1 MKMRMGAEKRAFKG
15 VWICAAIFLDEK
27 LTPAEK
33 ILLAEIDSLT
43 TEDRGCYASNAHFAK
58 RLGVTESRAN
68 HVVARLTREGY
79 IVRVCYDGRIS
90 HRVLA
95 PEYSSNPATSRR
107 LIERYRRLAK
117 NNSSELSRL
126 EDSNSELL
134 KLAALPCQKA
144 QSRTAR
150 NKDALLLKKV
160 PTENTNRKTTTTYPD
175 VDNEEADV
183 MKSAETSSSRR
194 CSQPIFQIGSHDS
207 PAAALGDRLA
217 VELAEEFG
225 LSSKQRQRVTEFF
238 ESHGQ
243 GYVRSKA
250 EIVRSEPRKNAAGAL
265 LAALSDDWRAPV
277 PVTGVVAS
285 EVEHLASSERP
296 GAQNGVALV
305 NAEGARRVVHCLWTL
320 RSRQLVA
327 RDRWNVRDIFL

>member
-1 MKMRMGAEKRAFKG
+1 MGEEKRAFKG

-43 TEDRGCYASNAHFAK
+43 TNDQGCYASNAHFAK
-58 RLGVTESRAN
+58 RLGLTESRAN

-90 HRVLA
+90 QRVVA

-107 LIERYRRLAK
+107 LIERNRRLAK

-134 KLAALPCQKA
+134 KLATVTSQKE
-144 QSRTAR
+144 QPRTA
-150 NKDALLLKKV
+150 KYSGALLLKKV
-160 PTENTNRKTTTTYPD
+160 PTENTNRKTTTTYP
-175 VDNEEADV
+175 DNEEADV

-225 LSSKQRQRVTEFF
+225 LSGKQRQRVTEFF

-265 LAALSDDWRAPV
+265 LAALRDDWQPPLPV
-277 PVTGVVAS
+277 SPAVDTG
-285 EVEHLASSERP
+285 VEHLASSDD
-296 GAQNGVALV
+296 L
-305 NAEGARRVVHCLWTL
+305 ARRMAW
-320 RSRQLVA
+320 Q
-327 RDRWNVRDIFL
+327 W